1 MREYLDRIISEKRAK
16 VEELQKRSDESQDLA
31 EVRSIG
37 ETLKALAAEI
47 ADAEEQRKKL
57 DDNVGGAEE
66 SVPENAELR
75 NAQVVGS
82 FGGDN
87 MGAENKE
94 MEYRQAFME
103 YILRGKAIP
112 MELRDDANT
121 LTTDVA
127 SVIPTVLVNRII
139 EKMESVGKILNAV
152 TRTSYKGGVNIPV
165 STLKPVATWVGVSG
179 NLAGEGLGSDKQKVT
194 TSVVSFAYHK
204 LRCEVSMSM
213 EVGSMALS
221 AFENKFVENVANAMV
236 KAIEIA
242 IINGDG
248 TNQPKG
254 ILAETPV
261 TGQAITG
268 AISYAK
274 LVEVEAAVPEEYE
287 NGAVW
292 CMTKGDFYK
301 FVGMVD
307 DNGQPIARVTYGI
320 SGKQEHVLLGR
331 PVLISTQAVAGKPF
345 VFNFA
350 DYILNT
356 IYDMGISKKQDWD
369 TEDLL
374 TKAVMSVDGKV
385 VDKNSLVTFIYTP
398 AV

>member
-47 ADAEEQRKKL
+47 AGAEEQRKKL

-139 EKMESVGKILNAV
+139 EKWKALVRSL
-152 TRTSYKGGVNIPV
+152 
-165 STLKPVATWVGVSG
+165 TLLHVHPIR
-179 NLAGEGLGSDKQKVT
+179 
-194 TSVVSFAYHK
+194 VV
-204 LRCEVSMSM
+204 
-213 EVGSMALS
+213 
-221 AFENKFVENVANAMV
+221 
-236 KAIEIA
+236 
-242 IINGDG
+242 
-248 TNQPKG
+248 
-254 ILAETPV
+254 
-261 TGQAITG
+261 
-268 AISYAK
+268 
-274 LVEVEAAVPEEYE
+274 
-287 NGAVW
+287 
-292 CMTKGDFYK
+292 
-301 FVGMVD
+301 
-307 DNGQPIARVTYGI
+307 
-320 SGKQEHVLLGR
+320 
-331 PVLISTQAVAGKPF
+331 
-345 VFNFA
+345 
-350 DYILNT
+350 
-356 IYDMGISKKQDWD
+356 
-369 TEDLL
+369 
-374 TKAVMSVDGKV
+374 
-385 VDKNSLVTFIYTP
+385 
-398 AV
+398 

>member
-1 MREYLDRIISEKRAK
+1 MKEYLDRIISEKRAK

-57 DDNVGGAEE
+57 DNGDAEI

-75 NAQVVGS
+75 NAQVVS
-82 FGGDN
+82 TFGGEN
-87 MGAENKE
+87 MGTENKD
-94 MEYRQAFME
+94 MEYRQAFMDLV
-103 YILRGKAIP
+103 LRGTPIP
-112 MELRDDANT
+112 AELRQDANT

-127 SVIPTVLVNRII
+127 SVIPTVLVNRIV

-165 STLKPVATWVGVSG
+165 STLRPVATWVGVSG

-194 TSVVSFAYHK
+194 TTAVVFAYHK

-213 EVGSMALS
+213 EVGTMALS
-221 AFENKFVENVANAMV
+221 AFENKFVENVATAMV
-236 KAIEIA
+236 KAIELA

-261 TGQAITG
+261 SGQAITG

-274 LVEVEAAVPEEYE
+274 LVEAEAAVPEQYE
-287 NGAVW
+287 ADAVW

-320 SGKQEHVLLGR
+320 SGRQEHVLLGR
-331 PVLISTQAVAGKPF
+331 PVLISAQATAGTPF
-345 VFNFA
+345 IFNFA

-385 VDKNSLVTFIYTP
+385 VDKNSLVTFAYTP
-398 AV
+398 SI